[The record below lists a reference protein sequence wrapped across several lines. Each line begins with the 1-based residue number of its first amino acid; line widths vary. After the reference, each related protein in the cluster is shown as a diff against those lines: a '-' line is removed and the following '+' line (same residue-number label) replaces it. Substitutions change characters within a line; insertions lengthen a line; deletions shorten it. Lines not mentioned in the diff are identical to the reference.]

1 MKKNQ
6 NLLGIFLILIFISCG
21 QQKDSTVSAAAAD
34 EQNKTEELPKLAE
47 PNSAIDRKV
56 ITEGEINFETS
67 NPTITRELITKSITE
82 FKGYIANDN
91 IYDYKDKIEYSVTVR
106 VPANKFDLLLD
117 RISKNAKKI
126 DRKNINALDVTEEFI
141 DIETRLKT
149 KKALENRFKELLQ
162 KANKVDEILNIEKEI
177 GNLRTEIEAQEGRLE
192 YLKNKVSF
200 STLTIIYYKTTST
213 SFGFGS
219 KIINA
224 IKDGWSY
231 LLILIILIISAW
243 PIVLLVFTSI
253 LIYKKLIKKTNK
265 QNSNT

>member
-1 MKKNQ
+1 MKYFLK
-6 NLLGIFLILIFISCG
+6 LLSLFLLFIAISCG
-21 QQKDSTVSAAAAD
+21 KQKDYSGFASGAD
-34 EQNKTEELPKLAE
+34 EKNKTEELPKLAE
-47 PNSAIDRKV
+47 PNYAIDRKV

-91 IYDYKDKIEYSVTVR
+91 IYDYKDKIEYRVTVR
-106 VPANKFDLLLD
+106 VPSNKFDLLLD
-117 RISKNAKKI
+117 RISKSVKKL
-126 DRKNINALDVTEEFI
+126 DSKNINALDVTEEFI

-149 KKALENRFKELLQ
+149 KKALENRFKEILQ
-162 KANKVDEILNIEKEI
+162 KANKVNEILNIEKEI
-177 GNLRTEIEAQEGRLE
+177 GNLRTEIEAQEGRLA

-231 LLILIILIISAW
+231 LLILIISILSVW
-243 PIVLLVFTSI
+243 PILLLIFIFII
-253 LIYKKLIKKTNK
+253 LYKKINKKKVK
-265 QNSNT
+265 QSNNP